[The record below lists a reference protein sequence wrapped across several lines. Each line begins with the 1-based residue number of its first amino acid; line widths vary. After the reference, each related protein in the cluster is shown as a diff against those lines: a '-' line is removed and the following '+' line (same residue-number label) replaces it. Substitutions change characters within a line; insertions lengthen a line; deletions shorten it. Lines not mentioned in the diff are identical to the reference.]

1 MALQRQHDTLFHA
14 KLRSYPQLSKG
25 ARMGEFYRLVAER
38 LRQTRRVAAA
48 TIVHI
53 RGSVPREAG
62 TKMLIDPAGHHVGT
76 IGGGCGESDVIAAGL
91 RAIDT
96 NAPALVRVDLTED
109 ISLESLGVCGGV
121 MDVLVEPWEDGRLLR
136 RLVEAEERNESLALL
151 HVVAAP
157 PPLADTV
164 GRHALLT
171 LDGRDDDDEW
181 LGAASNDVYQSAAEL
196 LDNGRSGLARIPTP
210 EGEVSVYVEVQG
222 RAPRLVIVGAGHIAV
237 PLARLAK
244 QLDFHV
250 TVLDDR
256 PAFANRAR
264 FPDADRIVVD
274 YFQPALRDLDLDR
287 QTYIVLVTRGHQ
299 HDVESLIA
307 VLDRPTAYI
316 GMIGSARRVR
326 AVFELLEREMGID
339 PQRLDKVHSPI
350 GLDIGAETP
359 AEIAVAIMAEIVKV
373 RRGGSGVSL
382 TDRERRGP
390 VHTHRHAP
398 RPLTEAD

>member
-1 MALQRQHDTLFHA
+1 
-14 KLRSYPQLSKG
+14 
-25 ARMGEFYRLVAER
+25 MGEFYRLVAER

-53 RGSVPREAG
+53 RGSVPREVGA
-62 TKMLIDPAGHHVGT
+62 KMLIDPAGHHVGT

-96 NAPALVRVDLTED
+96 GRPSLVRVDLTED
-109 ISLESLGVCGGV
+109 ISLESLGVCGGI
-121 MDVLVEPWEDGRLLR
+121 MDVLVEPWEDAPLLARLAD
-136 RLVEAEERNESLALL
+136 AEERNDTLALL
-151 HVVAAP
+151 HVVAVP
-157 PPLADTV
+157 PSLAAAL
-164 GRHALLT
+164 GRHALVS
-171 LDGRDDDDEW
+171 LDGLSGDTLE
-181 LGAASNDVYQSAAEL
+181 LGAAAEAIYRAAAEL
-196 LDNGRSGLARIPTP
+196 LEHGRSGMAQGATP
-210 EGEVSVYVEVQG
+210 DGEVSVYVEVLA
-222 RAPRLVIVGAGHIAV
+222 RAPRLIIVGAGHIAV
-237 PLARLAK
+237 PVARFAK

-256 PAFANRAR
+256 PAFANRVR
-264 FPDADRIVVD
+264 FPDADRIIVD
-274 YFQPALRDLDLDR
+274 YFQPALRALDLDR

-326 AVFELLEREMGID
+326 AVFELLEREMGIN
-339 PQRLDKVHSPI
+339 PQRLDKVYSPI

-390 VHTHRHAP
+390 VHTHRYAK
-398 RPLTEAD
+398 AD

>member
-1 MALQRQHDTLFHA
+1 
-14 KLRSYPQLSKG
+14 
-25 ARMGEFYRLVAER
+25 MGEFYRLVAER
-38 LRQTRRVAAA
+38 LRLTRRVAAA
-48 TIVHI
+48 TIVQI

-76 IGGGCGESDVIAAGL
+76 VGGGCGESDVINGGL

-96 NAPALVRVDLTED
+96 GAPSLVRVDLTED
-109 ISLESLGVCGGV
+109 ISLESLGVCGGI
-121 MDVLVEPWEDGRLLR
+121 MDVLVEPWEDGPLLQ
-136 RLVEAEERNESLALL
+136 RLVEAEERNETIALL
-151 HVVAAP
+151 HVVEAPSSLAA
-157 PPLADTV
+157 AV
-164 GRHALLT
+164 GQHALLT
-171 LDGRDDDDEW
+171 LD
-181 LGAASNDVYQSAAEL
+181 SAADGDMGLGPASEEVFRAAANL
-196 LDNGRSGLARIPTP
+196 LDSGRSGMVRAATP
-210 EGEVSVYVEVQG
+210 DGDVSVYVEIQA
-222 RAPRLVIVGAGHIAV
+222 RAPRLIIVGAGHIAA

-274 YFQPALRDLDLDR
+274 YFQPALRALDLDR

-339 PQRLDKVHSPI
+339 PQRLDKVYSPI

-373 RRGGSGVSL
+373 RRGGTGVSL

-390 VHTHRHAP
+390 VHTHRYT
-398 RPLTEAD
+398 PLK